1 VGIIDT
7 LSAGFDLVRR
17 RPWMLA
23 LPVAVDIGLWVAP
36 KLSVFTLLQNLWH
49 ALLSEATA
57 TGAATPAMIQS
68 MQEALPEMVQMA
80 RDLDLSLLLP
90 LTSVG
95 VPILPVG
102 PSTSFFGLTKQVIE
116 LAGGLPLLALALA
129 LALGGLLIG
138 TFYMALIA
146 QAVRDGR
153 VDWPLLVQRVP
164 RYWLRLIGVG
174 LVVGMG
180 LLAFG
185 LPVAMVIGIFGL
197 VSPGLASFLLA
208 IPSFLVFW
216 VMIYMV
222 FVPEAII
229 FSEDGIMKAIWRS
242 AIIVRTNFWPA
253 IGLILLSYIISTG
266 LAFVWGMLAATAPGA
281 LVAAAGSAFIGT
293 GLTAAL
299 FIFYRERLRAPLWTG
314 EPQRS

>member
-1 VGIIDT
+1 MGIIDT